1 MGIQSAPLS
10 ALEAC
15 SPAKLNLFL
24 HVTGRRADG
33 YHDLQ
38 TVFQLLN
45 WGDEMRFERR
55 EVPGVT
61 LSGDTDDIAPSD
73 NLILRAANALGK
85 PDLGAHIHISK
96 HIPRGGGLGGGSSN
110 AATTLLALNRLWQLD
125 FNQDALLSIALTL
138 GADVPVFTLGH
149 SAWAEGIGEKLTPI
163 TLPPC
168 WYVIVFPA
176 CTVSTAEIFADPQL
190 TRHTAPITVQA
201 FFSGAGRNDLQ
212 PVVLARYPEVAR
224 AWEWLRRE
232 CPDARLT
239 GSGGCLFASLATK
252 EAAEQVAVSAPG
264 EFVISVVKGVN
275 ALPAMREVTKTI

>member
-1 MGIQSAPLS
+1 MGIQSAPLR

-33 YHDLQ
+33 YHNLQ

-61 LSGDTDDIAPSD
+61 LSGDTDDIAPAD
-73 NLILRAANALGK
+73 NLILRAASALGA
-85 PDLGAHIHISK
+85 PDLGAHIHIRK
-96 HIPRGGGLGGGSSN
+96 QIPRGGGMGGGSSN

-125 FNQDALLSIALTL
+125 FDHDTLLSIALTL

-163 TLPPC
+163 TLPTC
-168 WYVIVFPA
+168 WYVIVLPA
-176 CTVSTAEIFADPQL
+176 CTVSTAGIFTDPQL
-190 TRHTAPITVQA
+190 TRHTPPITVQA

-212 PVVLARYPEVAR
+212 PVVLERYPEVLR
-224 AWEWLRRE
+224 AWEWLRRK

-239 GSGGCLFASLATK
+239 GSGACIFASLATK
-252 EAAEQVAVSAPG
+252 EAAEQVAVRAPEG
-264 EFVISVVKGVN
+264 FMVSVVQGVN
-275 ALPAMREVTKTI
+275 ALPAMREVTETV